1 MFKKVLAISACVGFL
16 LLAGCNRCDM
26 WDWYCPC
33 DLIEGRAD
41 RDCGPCQQ
49 PCYQPGQVVRSEVA
63 VPAQPVAPVGD
74 AVEPLPPPVV
84 NDVP

>member
-1 MFKKVLAISACVGFL
+1 MFKKFLALAACVGFL

-41 RDCGPCQQ
+41 RNCGPCQY
-49 PCYQPGQVVRSEVA
+49 PCYQAGQVVRSEIA
-63 VPAQPVAPVGD
+63 VPAEPAAASDVT
-74 AVEPLPPPVV
+74 EPLPPPVV
-84 NDVP
+84 QEAP